1 MSLLGVPNF
10 GVELAKH
17 LDRELRRRTA
27 VSEWKKIE
35 TAPKDGRWVLIYGGK
50 SIHDPRDGS
59 RTFECICDT
68 VIQAFLNPS
77 GKWEGMVDGWT
88 YTPTHWHPLPPP
100 PEVK

>member
-27 VSEWKKIE
+27 VSEWQKIITHPRTSE
-35 TAPKDGRWVLIYGGK
+35 RFLASDGLSVWVTRYFPDMGFV
-50 SIHDPRDGS
+50 D
-59 RTFECICDT
+59 
-68 VIQAFLNPS
+68 
-77 GKWEGMVDGWT
+77 EGVPQLVR
-88 YTPTHWHPLPPP
+88 PTHWQYLPPP